1 MKAFRLLTLSSLV
14 CAAAIGL
21 GAQKPADPTKLGP
34 RVGQTVPSFTL
45 LDQHGTSTSLKSV
58 LGTNGALLVFSR
70 SADW

>member
-1 MKAFRLLTLSSLV
+1 MKAFRLLMLSSLV

-21 GAQKPADPTKLGP
+21 DAQKPADPATLGP
-34 RVGQTVPSFTL
+34 RVGQTVPGFTL
-45 LDQHGTSTSLKSV
+45 PDQHGAATSLKSI